1 MSDSKSQTPIPQDLS
16 LISYRLKETENNL
29 KSSMDKIS
37 DKIDSIIEQLNKN
50 VIAQATLEVKVG
62 KLEEELTKLRKEDE
76 KIQKDITGLKIS
88 MAEKLSWGAGGG
100 LVSAFIVKLLGG
112 E

>member
-1 MSDSKSQTPIPQDLS
+1 MNDKTPAPQDLS

-37 DKIDSIIEQLNKN
+37 DKIDSIIDQLNKN
-50 VIAQATLEVKVG
+50 IIAQAALQVKVER
-62 KLEEELTKLRKEDE
+62 LEDELTKLKREDE
-76 KIQKDITGLKIS
+76 KIQRDITALKVS
-88 MAEKLSWGAGGG
+88 VAEKLSWGAGGG
-100 LVSAFIVKLLGG
+100 FISALIVKLFGG

>member
-1 MSDSKSQTPIPQDLS
+1 MSDPKTTPIPQDMS

-37 DKIDSIIEQLNKN
+37 DKIDSIIDQLNKN
-50 VIAQATLEVKVG
+50 IIAQAALQVKVDR
-62 KLEEELTKLRKEDE
+62 LEDEFAKLRKEDE
-76 KIQKDITGLKIS
+76 KIQQDITGLKIS
-88 MAEKLSWGAGGG
+88 VAEKLSWGAGGG
-100 LVSAFIVKLLGG
+100 FVSALIVKLLGG